1 MHLGT
6 GRGGKHV
13 IADEKT
19 TRNVG
24 IKAKL
29 FDLSVD
35 SSAGTAV
42 LATRR
47 RRERLVVQKVCLS
60 LVFHSCNCFCGLDV
74 FPSLIYVC
82 TCCFKF
88 LYSSV
93 IYPLP
98 NVDQSSKFTKLTPKQ
113 DFIYLVISHNFGKR
127 GRGYFPD

>member
-13 IADEKT
+13 IVDEKT

-29 FDLSVD
+29 FDLSVG

-47 RRERLVVQKVCLS
+47 RRERLVVQKVCPS
-60 LVFHSCNCFCGLDV
+60 LVFHSCNFFFYGLDV
-74 FPSLIYVC
+74 FPSL
-82 TCCFKF
+82 F
-88 LYSSV
+88 
-93 IYPLP
+93 
-98 NVDQSSKFTKLTPKQ
+98 
-113 DFIYLVISHNFGKR
+113 
-127 GRGYFPD
+127 YFVGVLF